1 MAKKARKL
9 TSKFIVGSYALKTVE
24 INGKTTGQIKIVG
37 KKIGPPSKRLVFHQK
52 GLKVT
57 AAKIIYQNKKG
68 QIEYEPARINH
79 HRGFEEVR
87 IHTNSP
93 MYAGNYEL
101 VIDFTHLGP
110 PPKTRKDI
118 PLRQLFPSIDE
129 PEALANTSLEISI
142 E

>member
-1 MAKKARKL
+1 MTKKARKL
-9 TSKFIVGSYALKTVE
+9 SSKFTVESYELKTVE
-24 INGKTTGQIKIVG
+24 VDGKTTGQIKIVG
-37 KKIGPPSKRLVFHQK
+37 KKIGPPNKRLVFHQK
-52 GLKVT
+52 GLKIT
-57 AAKIIYQNKKG
+57 AAKILYKNKKG

-93 MYAGNYEL
+93 MYAGKYEL

-110 PPKTRKDI
+110 PPKIGTDI

-129 PEALANTSLEISI
+129 PDALTDFNVI
-142 E
+142 